1 MVKKKSQS
9 QPMAMKNS
17 VKTRFLTTSL
27 RKIIFDV
34 IFVYGRKIKKLSAA
48 IYQLRT

>member
-1 MVKKKSQS
+1 MQKRFFHGEKKSQN

-17 VKTRFLTTSL
+17 EKTRFLTTSL

-34 IFVYGRKIKKLSAA
+34 ILVYG
-48 IYQLRT
+48 